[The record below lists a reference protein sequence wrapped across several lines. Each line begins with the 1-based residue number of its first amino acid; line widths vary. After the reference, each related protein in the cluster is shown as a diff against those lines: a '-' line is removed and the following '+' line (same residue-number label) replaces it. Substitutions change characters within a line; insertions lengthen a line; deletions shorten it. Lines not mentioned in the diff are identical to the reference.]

1 MPLRFNQLVRS
12 KKYKASLKKVV
23 QSIISHKAYYRI
35 LNPGDT
41 TKPGPQKVSPAVR
54 RGHLSC
60 EGACRCVK
68 PNLATPP
75 RLTSVVKHM
84 VAPP

>member
-41 TKPGPQKVSPAVR
+41 TKPSHQKYLKYVSKRANTASHVFYL
-54 RGHLSC
+54 GDQFSTVS
-60 EGACRCVK
+60 E
-68 PNLATPP
+68 
-75 RLTSVVKHM
+75 
-84 VAPP
+84 

>member
-41 TKPGPQKVSPAVR
+41 TKPGPKKYLKYISKSANTASHVFYLGDQFSTVS
-54 RGHLSC
+54 
-60 EGACRCVK
+60 E
-68 PNLATPP
+68 
-75 RLTSVVKHM
+75 
-84 VAPP
+84 

>member
-41 TKPGPQKVSPAVR
+41 TKPGPKKYPRYISKSANTASHVFYLGDQFSTVS
-54 RGHLSC
+54 
-60 EGACRCVK
+60 E
-68 PNLATPP
+68 
-75 RLTSVVKHM
+75 
-84 VAPP
+84 